1 MKSDWLMSYGSIACV
16 VAAVAC
22 VDGGRDARQTTASN
36 APGDG
41 VPTAARS
48 TAEAAGEDLVGGDQ
62 PADTHDTQPVAAA
75 AACDAGTTTTAW
87 ATSCPASPPPCVAGT
102 WRAGGPDPDHAG
114 FQLISE
120 SAHFAVYSDEAI
132 TTALAQQALDTLE
145 NTIWETYFG
154 APIFFK
160 EPLCSSST
168 KTKASIHV
176 HSDWGLTG
184 GAWAPGRMGMWIGP
198 GALSDHW
205 GLAHEF
211 MHGVQSVSGG
221 MQCNRSNTCGWIF
234 ESHANFMPHQLPEFR
249 SNVHCSEMLVNM
261 PHVYLGSTRDRY
273 CNWQFM
279 EFLKD
284 KLCYSA
290 VNDLWTSAPSSDPFS
305 QLMQTRGLTI
315 SQLNDL
321 FGEWAMHNITW
332 DYQNP
337 PPTAGGNQ
345 SAAYRRS
352 YGAITD
358 RSRPERR
365 LRLTQLEPID
375 ASSATNRRFTTP
387 SAWAPQRW
395 GYNIVRLFPDA
406 GATSVTV
413 TFRGVTQAGADSDWR
428 WGLVATDSAIAT
440 PRYSAL
446 SRGADGQLTFCI
458 QPGES
463 LFLVVTA
470 TPSVQKQIVWD
481 QAYSTIVRYPWT
493 VQLAGAWPEGFRDGA
508 QAPCAQ
514 GTRHP
519 NGGGCVVGSV
529 PSSVF
534 VGPFAQVLGGSVTG
548 SARIDDHAVVVSG
561 TVSGGTVTGLS
572 ILTNGFSVSGSARAA
587 ATFYPLGFFERSQA
601 LSGSAALVGDVEYRG
616 QGLNKTSGTYQGFVD
631 ATTAAAN
638 NVTDVTVAPPY
649 RFRP

>member
-1 MKSDWLMSYGSIACV
+1 
-16 VAAVAC
+16 
-22 VDGGRDARQTTASN
+22 
-36 APGDG
+36 
-41 VPTAARS
+41 
-48 TAEAAGEDLVGGDQ
+48 
-62 PADTHDTQPVAAA
+62 
-75 AACDAGTTTTAW
+75 
-87 ATSCPASPPPCVAGT
+87 
-102 WRAGGPDPDHAG
+102 
-114 FQLISE
+114 
-120 SAHFAVYSDEAI
+120 
-132 TTALAQQALDTLE
+132 
-145 NTIWETYFG
+145 
-154 APIFFK
+154 
-160 EPLCSSST
+160 
-168 KTKASIHV
+168 
-176 HSDWGLTG
+176 
-184 GAWAPGRMGMWIGP
+184 MGMWIGP

-261 PHVYLGSTRDRY
+261 PHIYLGSTRDRY

-375 ASSATNRRFTTP
+375 ANSATNRRFATP

-446 SRGADGQLTFCI
+446 SRGADGQLTFCL

-638 NVTDVTVAPPY
+638 NVTVAPPY